1 MKAPARHS
9 LNQSRRVLYRF
20 GAALFL
26 SISCLGHVRAACH
39 AIWASMSPTRTGPAR
54 TDNAGGAPV
63 VHSEKVHTQVTHTNH
78 HQAPPTRVAFLVTRC
93 AR

>member
-63 VHSEKVHTQVTHTNH
+63 VHSEKVHTQNRKSQYKVTLIFVSLRG
-78 HQAPPTRVAFLVTRC
+78 PI
-93 AR
+93 